1 MTWSAVGRRTSD
13 QCEAQPERPHRAM
26 PPIREATSCIDKG
39 AESVQFGYTRRTY
52 RSLAELAADFWAIM
66 SRRKEIRPLM
76 RGEVIDPAF
85 RERLML
91 VVTEVN
97 GCRYCSFAHA
107 RQALVEGIS
116 EEEIEALGRGVFAG
130 SPSEEVP
137 ALLYAQHWAEANG
150 EPGSAA
156 RERVVGQYGEHVAR
170 GIELALRMI
179 RMGNLLGNTWDYVLY
194 RISSG
199 RWGVERLSER

>member
-1 MTWSAVGRRTSD
+1 MDKFKRR
-13 QCEAQPERPHRAM
+13 
-26 PPIREATSCIDKG
+26 I
-39 AESVQFGYTRRTY
+39 Y
-52 RSLAELAADFWAIM
+52 RSPTQLIADFRAII
-66 SRRKEIRPLM
+66 RRRREIRTLM

-97 GCRYCSFAHA
+97 GCRYCSYGHA
-107 RQALVEGIS
+107 RQALAEGIS
-116 EEEIEALGRGVFAG
+116 QEEITALGRGMFAG

-150 EPGSAA
+150 VPDAA
-156 RERVVGQYGEHVAR
+156 VRERLVEQYGEQVAE
-170 GIELALRMI
+170 GIDLALRMI

-194 RISSG
+194 RISFGGIG
-199 RWGVERLSER
+199 RGQDRRGL